1 MLIKYKIRSSFAF
14 FMSIALTDAGHYN
27 RAWQNNRGMTGSYST
42 LDDFDVEQV
51 ETVSNK

>member
-1 MLIKYKIRSSFAF
+1 
-14 FMSIALTDAGHYN
+14 MSKTLTDAGHYN
-27 RAWQNNRGMTGSYST
+27 RVLQNNQGMTGSYST